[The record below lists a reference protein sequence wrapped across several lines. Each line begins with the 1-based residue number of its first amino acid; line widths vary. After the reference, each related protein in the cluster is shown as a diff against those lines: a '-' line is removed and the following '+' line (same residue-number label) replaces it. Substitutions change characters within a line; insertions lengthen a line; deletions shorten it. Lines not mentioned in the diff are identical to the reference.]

1 VRWSREWRATAGSLK
16 ILFYKEER
24 QMKLWEKEISTEQRI
39 LAFTTGNDPVYDL
52 QLAPYDVMGSMA
64 HTIMLAE
71 TGLLEKGEAEKIIHE
86 LTLIHGEALNG
97 NLQLD
102 HGMEDIHSQVE
113 MVLTQKLGDLG
124 KKIHT
129 GRSRNDQVMVD
140 IKLFLRNEI
149 REVADG
155 IKRLAGLLLQQAAT
169 HKDVKMPGYTH
180 MQVAMPSSFGL
191 WFGGYAEALADDLT
205 YLHGVYNV
213 VNQNPLGSAAGFGS
227 SFPVNRELT
236 TSLLEFGGMHISSV
250 NAQMNRGKTEWYV
263 ATGISAVASTLSK
276 LAMDAVL
283 FMGQNFRFI
292 SLPSRLTTGSSIMP
306 HKKNPDVLELL
317 RARCNRL
324 VMVPA
329 EISSVTGNLISGY
342 HRDFQLLKEILHP
355 ALSELKTCMD
365 MMHFVVAQ
373 MEVNENILDDETYLY
388 IYSVEE
394 VNKKVQAGVPFR
406 DAYREVASEIDR
418 GRYRPGRDH
427 AYTHTGSI
435 GNPGLSE
442 IQAKLEQAYG
452 GFRFVKSSEVVNRL
466 SNYFR
471 KS

>member
-1 VRWSREWRATAGSLK
+1 
-16 ILFYKEER
+16 
-24 QMKLWEKEISTEQRI
+24 MKLWDKEISTEQSI
-39 LAFTTGNDPVYDL
+39 LAFTTGKDPQYDL
-52 QLAPYDVMGSMA
+52 DLAAYDVLGSMA

-71 TGLLEKGEAEKIIHE
+71 TDLIGKDEAAKLIFELDKLYKDALEGKLVLEPGV
-86 LTLIHGEALNG
+86 
-97 NLQLD
+97 
-102 HGMEDIHSQVE
+102 EDIHSQVE
-113 MVLTQKLGDLG
+113 MVLTVKLGDAG

-140 IKLFLRNEI
+140 VKLFLRDEI
-149 REVADG
+149 KQIAELTL
-155 IKRLAGLLLQQAAT
+155 KLAGMLLKQAER
-169 HKDVKMPGYTH
+169 HQDVLMPGYTH

-191 WFGGYAEALADDLT
+191 WFGAYAEALSDDLT
-205 YLHGVYNV
+205 FLQGIHAV

-227 SFPVNRELT
+227 SFPVDRELT
-236 TSLLEFGGMHISSV
+236 TRLLAFENLHISSV

-263 ATGISAVASTLSK
+263 GSGIGAIASTLAR

-292 SLPSRLTTGSSIMP
+292 SLPPELTTGSSIMP

-317 RARCNRL
+317 RAKCNRL
-324 VMVPA
+324 SMVA
-329 EISSVTGNLISGY
+329 SEVSAVTGNLISGY

-355 ALSELKTCMD
+355 ALEELNTCLE
-365 MMHFVVAQ
+365 MMHYVVEH
-373 MEVNENILDDETYLY
+373 MEVKKDILNDDTYQY

-394 VNKKVQAGVPFR
+394 VNLKVQAGVPFR

-435 GNPGLSE
+435 GNPGLAE
-442 IQAKLEQAYG
+442 IEAKLKKAFG
-452 GFRFVKSSEVVNRL
+452 GFHFVNSKELVNTMR
-466 SNYFR
+466 NYFR

>member
-1 VRWSREWRATAGSLK
+1 
-16 ILFYKEER
+16 
-24 QMKLWEKEISTEQRI
+24 MKLWEKDISTEQRI
-39 LAFTTGNDPVYDL
+39 LAFTTGKDPEYDL
-52 QLAPYDVMGSMA
+52 ELAPYDVVGSMA

-71 TGLLEKGEAEKIIHE
+71 TGLIEKAEAVKLLIE
-86 LTLIHGEALNG
+86 LDLLHREALEG
-97 NLQLD
+97 KLLLD
-102 HGMEDIHSQVE
+102 PGVEDIHSQVE
-113 MVLTQKLGDLG
+113 MMLTTKLGDLG

-140 IKLFLRNEI
+140 IKLFLRDVI
-149 REVADG
+149 RELVD
-155 IKRLAGLLLQQAAT
+155 KTRELASKLLEQAEA
-169 HKDVKMPGYTH
+169 HKDLQMPGYTH

-205 YLHGVYNV
+205 YLQGIHAVI
-213 VNQNPLGSAAGFGS
+213 NQNPLGSAAGFGS
-227 SFPVNRELT
+227 SFPIDREQT
-236 TSLLEFGGMHISSV
+236 TRLLAFEEMHISSV

-263 ATGISAVASTLSK
+263 ATGIGALASTLAK

-292 SLPSRLTTGSSIMP
+292 SLPPQLTTGSSIMP

-324 VMVPA
+324 VNVPSD
-329 EISSVTGNLISGY
+329 ISSITTNLISGY

-355 ALSELKTCMD
+355 ALSDLKICLG
-365 MMHFVVAQ
+365 MMQYVVEQ
-373 MEVNENILDDETYLY
+373 IEVNKDILNNETYLY

-394 VNKKVQAGVPFR
+394 VNKKVQEGIPFR
-406 DAYREVASEIDR
+406 DAYRQVASEIDG

-427 AYTHTGSI
+427 AYTHIGSI
-435 GNPGLSE
+435 GNPGLAE
-442 IQAKLEQAYG
+442 IEVKLQRAYE
-452 GFRFVKSSEVVNRL
+452 GFRFVDGSELVYRL
-466 SNYFR
+466 SNYFG

>member
-1 VRWSREWRATAGSLK
+1 
-16 ILFYKEER
+16 
-24 QMKLWEKEISTEQRI
+24 MKLWDKEISTEQGI
-39 LAFTTGNDPVYDL
+39 LAFTTGKDPQYDL
-52 QLAPYDVMGSMA
+52 DLAPYDVLGSMA

-71 TGLLEKGEAEKIIHE
+71 TGLIEKDEARKLLLELDVLHREATEGK
-86 LTLIHGEALNG
+86 LILEPGV
-97 NLQLD
+97 
-102 HGMEDIHSQVE
+102 EDIHSQVE
-113 MVLTQKLGDLG
+113 MVLTRKLGDAG

-140 IKLFLRNEI
+140 VKLFLRDEI
-149 REVADG
+149 REVAD
-155 IKRLAGLLLQQAAT
+155 KTLKLAGVLLKQANR
-169 HKDVKMPGYTH
+169 HKDVLMPGYTH

-191 WFGGYAEALADDLT
+191 WFGAYAEALADDLT
-205 YLHGVYNV
+205 YLQGIHAV

-227 SFPVNRELT
+227 SFPVDRELT
-236 TSLLEFGGMHISSV
+236 TSLLDFESLHISSV

-263 ATGISAVASTLSK
+263 GTGIAALASSLAR

-292 SLPSRLTTGSSIMP
+292 SLPPELTTGSSIMP

-317 RARCNRL
+317 RAKCNRL
-324 VMVPA
+324 SMVA
-329 EISSVTGNLISGY
+329 SEVSAVTGNLISGY

-355 ALSELKTCMD
+355 ALEELNSCLE
-365 MMHFVVAQ
+365 MMQYVVEH
-373 MEVNENILDDETYLY
+373 MEVQPDILNDDTYQY

-427 AYTHTGSI
+427 AYTHIGSI
-435 GNPGLSE
+435 GNPGLAE
-442 IQAKLEQAYG
+442 IEAKLQKAYG
-452 GFRFVKSSEVVNRL
+452 GFRFVNSKELVNRMR
-466 SNYFR
+466 NYFR

>member
-1 VRWSREWRATAGSLK
+1 
-16 ILFYKEER
+16 
-24 QMKLWEKEISTEQRI
+24 MKLWDKEISTEQGI
-39 LAFTTGNDPVYDL
+39 LAFTTGKDPQYDL
-52 QLAPYDVMGSMA
+52 DLAPYDVLGSMA

-71 TGLLEKGEAEKIIHE
+71 TGLIGKDEAALLLHE
-86 LTLIHGEALNG
+86 LNQLHVEALDRKLVLEPG
-97 NLQLD
+97 V
-102 HGMEDIHSQVE
+102 EDIHSQVE
-113 MVLTQKLGDLG
+113 IVLTRRLGDVG

-140 IKLFLRNEI
+140 VKLFLRDEI
-149 REVADG
+149 KE
-155 IKRLAGLLLQQAAT
+155 LAGKTLKLAGILLKQATTYQDAL
-169 HKDVKMPGYTH
+169 MPGYTH

-191 WFGGYAEALADDLT
+191 WFGGYAEAFSDDLT
-205 YLHGVYNV
+205 YLQGIHAV

-227 SFPVNRELT
+227 SFPVDRELT
-236 TSLLEFGGMHISSV
+236 TRLLAFENLHISSV

-263 ATGISAVASTLSK
+263 ASGIGALASTLAR

-292 SLPSRLTTGSSIMP
+292 SLPPELTTGSSIMP

-317 RARCNRL
+317 RAKSNRL
-324 VMVPA
+324 TTIASEVSA
-329 EISSVTGNLISGY
+329 VTGNLISGY

-355 ALSELKTCMD
+355 ALEEINICLE
-365 MMHFVVAQ
+365 MMHYVVEH
-373 MEVNENILDDETYLY
+373 MEVNPDILNDDTYQY

-418 GRYRPGRDH
+418 GRYRPGREH
-427 AYTHTGSI
+427 SYTHLGSI
-435 GNPGLSE
+435 GNPGLAE
-442 IQAKLEQAYG
+442 IEAKLQKAFG
-452 GFRFVKSSEVVNRL
+452 GFHFVNSSELVKRMR
-466 SNYFR
+466 NYFG

>member
-1 VRWSREWRATAGSLK
+1 
-16 ILFYKEER
+16 
-24 QMKLWEKEISTEQRI
+24 MKLWDKEISTEQSI
-39 LAFTTGNDPVYDL
+39 LEFTTGKDPVYDL
-52 QLAPYDVMGSMA
+52 ELAPYDVLGSMA

-71 TGLLEKGEAEKIIHE
+71 TGLLAKEEAEKLLPALDQLHRDAME
-86 LTLIHGEALNG
+86 GKLILEPGV
-97 NLQLD
+97 
-102 HGMEDIHSQVE
+102 EDIHSQVE
-113 MVLTQKLGDLG
+113 MVLTAKLGDTG

-140 IKLFLRNEI
+140 VKLFLRDEI
-149 REVADG
+149 REIAQLSMS
-155 IKRLAGLLLQQAAT
+155 LARMLLKQAET
-169 HKDVKMPGYTH
+169 NKDVLMPGYTH

-205 YLHGVYNV
+205 YLQGIHAV

-227 SFPVNRELT
+227 SFPVDRELT
-236 TSLLEFGGMHISSV
+236 TQLLDFQGLHISSV

-263 ATGISAVASTLSK
+263 GNGIGAVASTLAR

-292 SLPSRLTTGSSIMP
+292 SLPEELTTGSSIMP

-317 RARCNRL
+317 RGRCNRL
-324 VMVPA
+324 TTVSSELA
-329 EISSVTGNLISGY
+329 SVTGNLISGY
-342 HRDFQLLKEILHP
+342 HRDFQILKEILHP
-355 ALSELKTCMD
+355 ALEELKNCLG
-365 MMHFVVAQ
+365 MMYYVV
-373 MEVNENILDDETYLY
+373 ENMKLNKDILNDDTYQY

-394 VNKKVQAGVPFR
+394 VNRKVMEGIPFR

-427 AYTHTGSI
+427 AYTHLGSI
-435 GNPGLSE
+435 GNPGLEEIKVKLDSAFEGFHFVNSE
-442 IQAKLEQAYG
+442 EL
-452 GFRFVKSSEVVNRL
+452 VNRL
-466 SNYFR
+466 RNYFR

>member
-1 VRWSREWRATAGSLK
+1 
-16 ILFYKEER
+16 
-24 QMKLWEKEISTEQRI
+24 MKLWEKEIETEPNI
-39 LAFTTGNDPVYDL
+39 LAFTTGKDPLYDL
-52 QLAPYDVMGSMA
+52 ELAPYDVIGSMA
-64 HTIMLAE
+64 QAIMLAE
-71 TGLLEKGEAEKIIHE
+71 TGIVGEDEAARLIGELDLLYREAREGK
-86 LTLIHGEALNG
+86 LTLEEGV
-97 NLQLD
+97 
-102 HGMEDIHSQVE
+102 EDIHSQVE
-113 MVLTQKLGDLG
+113 MVLTRKLGDLG

-140 IKLFLRNEI
+140 IKLFLRDEI
-149 REVADG
+149 KIMAEKTVS
-155 IKRLAGLLLQQAAT
+155 LAGTLLKQAGIYR
-169 HKDVKMPGYTH
+169 DVLMPGYTH

-205 YLHGVYNV
+205 FLQGIHAA

-227 SFPVNRELT
+227 SFPVDRELT
-236 TSLLEFGGMHISSV
+236 TRLLEFEGMHISSV

-263 ATGISAVASTLSK
+263 ATGIGALASTMARLS
-276 LAMDAVL
+276 MDAVL
-283 FMGQNFRFI
+283 YMGQNFRFI
-292 SLPSRLTTGSSIMP
+292 SLPPRLTTGSSIMP

-324 VMVPA
+324 TMIA
-329 EISSVTGNLISGY
+329 SEISSVTGNLISGY

-355 ALSELKTCMD
+355 ALEELKTCLD
-365 MMHFVVAQ
+365 MMQYVVDQ
-373 MEVNENILDDETYLY
+373 MEVNKDILNDDTYLY

-394 VNKKVQAGVPFR
+394 VNKKVKEGTPFR
-406 DAYREVASEIDR
+406 DAYREVAAEIDK

-435 GNPGLSE
+435 GNPGIE
-442 IQAKLEQAYG
+442 KIEAKLGKAYG
-452 GFRFVKSSEVVNRL
+452 SFHFVNSSKIAHRL

>member
-1 VRWSREWRATAGSLK
+1 
-16 ILFYKEER
+16 
-24 QMKLWEKEISTEQRI
+24 MKLWDKEISTEQGI
-39 LAFTTGNDPVYDL
+39 LAFTTGKDPQYDL
-52 QLAPYDVMGSMA
+52 DLAPYDVLGSMA

-71 TGLLEKGEAEKIIHE
+71 TGLIEKDEARKLLLELDVLHREATEGK
-86 LTLIHGEALNG
+86 LILEPGV
-97 NLQLD
+97 
-102 HGMEDIHSQVE
+102 EDIHSQVE
-113 MVLTQKLGDLG
+113 MVLTRKLGDAG

-140 IKLFLRNEI
+140 VKLFLRDEI
-149 REVADG
+149 REVAD
-155 IKRLAGLLLQQAAT
+155 KTLKLAGVLLKQANR
-169 HKDVKMPGYTH
+169 HKDVLMPGYTH

-191 WFGGYAEALADDLT
+191 WFGAYAEALADDLT
-205 YLHGVYNV
+205 YLQGIHAV

-227 SFPVNRELT
+227 SFPVDRELT
-236 TSLLEFGGMHISSV
+236 TSLLDFESLHISSV

-263 ATGISAVASTLSK
+263 GTGIAALASSLAR

-292 SLPSRLTTGSSIMP
+292 SLPPELTTGSSIMP

-317 RARCNRL
+317 RAKCNRL
-324 VMVPA
+324 SMVA
-329 EISSVTGNLISGY
+329 SEVSAVTGNLISGY

-355 ALSELKTCMD
+355 ALEELNSCLE
-365 MMHFVVAQ
+365 MMQYVVEH
-373 MEVNENILDDETYLY
+373 MEVQPDILNDDTYQY

-427 AYTHTGSI
+427 AYTHIGSI
-435 GNPGLSE
+435 GNPGLAE
-442 IQAKLEQAYG
+442 IETKLQKAYG
-452 GFRFVKSSEVVNRL
+452 GFRFVNSKELVNRMR
-466 SNYFR
+466 NYFG